1 MVSVWQCPSVCS
13 LLRFVKA
20 DENILCDKAVVL
32 FDTIVSHKR
41 ILRSVFFGFSKWFEM
56 SI

>member
-41 ILRSVFFGFSKWFEM
+41 ILRSVFFGFSK
-56 SI
+56 